1 MKFYQNIV
9 YLLFSLFFLVILNAC
24 DSKLSPQD
32 KTTNKKID
40 SVAFY
45 INLSKEKSIDSE
57 KRIALLI
64 SAYKFNQTLDN
75 DSVVNRN
82 LLAIAYRALILNDSA
97 IFNKSNKEALQ
108 LSTSLNDTFGIG
120 DANWNYGIYYS
131 KTEKMDSSFVHFYRS
146 YDQFKK
152 LNNNK
157 VSLGLLL
164 MNMAIIQG
172 HVTDYSGAEI
182 SIFKAIS
189 IFKDL
194 KRNNELF
201 QSYNFLL
208 EINIDMEEYDKAF
221 SYYNDVNKYLKLIK
235 DKDVKTESALNS
247 LGLIYQNVNKHKEAV
262 AAFDKALK
270 LDNIRNKNIKIY
282 ATLMDNKSYNRLFL
296 NDTTGLLFDFFEGLR
311 IRDSLKIQSGVIMS
325 RMHMAEYYAK
335 YNDTLK
341 SITNLNVAYKLARKV
356 NNSRDVLDI
365 LKLLS
370 KVDVDN
376 SEIHLRRYV
385 KLSDSLLKVDRKIRN
400 KFTRIRFE
408 TDEYIEETK
417 NLNNQKKWILII
429 GLFLISTLSL
439 LYYIKRQNS
448 KNKELNFEREQQK
461 ANEEIY
467 SLLLKHQVKME
478 EGRLQER
485 HRISE
490 DLHDGVL
497 SKLFGT
503 RMSFGFLKLKGDD
516 TDLKKYEANLKEI
529 QLIEKEIRVIS
540 HELQSEILSS
550 NFDFID
556 ILKNLVQKQSKIG
569 SYKYEIKNDEKINWT
584 DIEDK
589 IKINL
594 YRIILEAVQN
604 ITKYAKASQ
613 VALFFTY
620 KNNTI
625 QLIIKDNGSGFD
637 TSKKSKGI
645 GLKNMRSRIQK
656 LNGKFEMISKTN
668 TGTEISLTIPVK
680 YKGHDKKV

>member
-1 MKFYQNIV
+1 MKFYKNIV
-9 YLLFSLFFLVILNAC
+9 YFLFTLLFLVILNAC
-24 DSKLSPQD
+24 DSNTSPQD
-32 KTTNKKID
+32 KTTSKKID
-40 SVAFY
+40 SVAIY
-45 INLSKEKSIDSE
+45 IKGSKEESIDLE
-57 KRIALLI
+57 KRKALLV
-64 SAYKFNQTLDN
+64 SAYKFNQKLDN

-82 LLAIAYRALILNDSA
+82 LLDIAIQAFIIKDS
-97 IFNKSNKEALQ
+97 IFFKKTNKEALQ
-108 LSTSLNDTFGIG
+108 LSTRLKDTYGIG
-120 DANWNYGIYYS
+120 DANWNYGFYYS
-131 KTEKMDSSFVHFYRS
+131 RHEKMDSSFIHYHKA
-146 YDQFKK
+146 YTQFKILDK
-152 LNNNK
+152 KISIALILK
-157 VSLGLLL
+157 
-164 MNMAIIQG
+164 NMAFIQG
-172 HVTDYSGAEI
+172 RITDYTGAEI

-194 KRNNELF
+194 KRYNELF
-201 QSYNFLL
+201 DSYNFLMEL
-208 EINIDMEEYDKAF
+208 NIDLEEYDKAF
-221 SYYNDVNKYLKLIK
+221 SYYDNVNKYLKLLK
-235 DKDVKTESALNS
+235 DKGVKTESALNS
-247 LGLIYQNVNKHKEAV
+247 LGLIYQNLNKHKEAV

-270 LDNIRNKNIKIY
+270 IDHIRNKNLRIY
-282 ATLMDNKSYNRLFL
+282 ATLLDNKSYNRLFL
-296 NDTTGLLFDFFEGLR
+296 NDTTGLLLDFFEGLH
-311 IRDSLKIQSGVIMS
+311 IRDSLKIKSAVLMS
-325 RMHMAEYYAK
+325 RLHMAEYYAK
-335 YNDTLK
+335 YNDTLEAVA
-341 SITNLNVAYKLARKV
+341 NLKEAYKLARIVK
-356 NNSRDVLDI
+356 NGRDALDVLN
-365 LKLLS
+365 LLAR
-370 KVDVDN
+370 VDVVN
-376 SEIHLRRYV
+376 AENHLRRYV
-385 KLSDSLLKVDRKIRN
+385 KLSDSLLKEERKIRN

-417 NLNNQKKWILII
+417 YLNNQKKWILII

-467 SLLLKHQVKME
+467 SLLLKHQAKME

-485 HRISE
+485 QRISE

-503 RMSFGFLKLKGDD
+503 RMSFGFLKLKGAD
-516 TDLKKYEANLKEI
+516 TDLKKYETNLKEI

-540 HELQSEILSS
+540 HELQSENLSS

-584 DIEDK
+584 NIEDK

-625 QLIIKDNGSGFD
+625 QLTIKDNGSGFD